1 MISLNYRD
9 SRPIYEQIKDG
20 FKKLI
25 ATGAIGADEKL
36 PSVRALATQFPST
49 PTPFSGPMPSWR
61 ARGTP
66 IPSPERAALP
76 PPGARP
82 TGPAK
87 QN

>member
-25 ATGAIGADEKL
+25 ATGAMERTKSCRLSGRL
-36 PSVRALATQFPST
+36 PRSFPST

-61 ARGTP
+61 AKGTP